1 MDVDMIAL
9 PALYASAA
17 AAQRLV
23 GARIRERRVSL
34 GWSQEML
41 ACRAHLH
48 RTYVSSVE
56 SGGRNISL
64 LNLLRIAYE
73 LGIDAA
79 VLVEGI
85 ELPSSV
91 LRGARREE

>member
-1 MDVDMIAL
+1 MPRADTAT
-9 PALYASAA
+9 AA
-17 AAQRLV
+17 VAQRVV
-23 GARIRERRVSL
+23 GARIRERRVEL

-64 LNLLRIAYE
+64 LNLLRIAFE
-73 LGIDAA
+73 LGIDAGA
-79 VLVEGI
+79 LVGGI
-85 ELPSSV
+85 QLPNSV
-91 LRGARREE
+91 LRAHRSSSA